1 MDTNN
6 HFGEVWFGSKKTAVM
21 EYHQHHWGCRD
32 KVSAPLL
39 GGPLKKHPGEPNR
52 ATVIGTWGV
61 SMIIGS
67 WGYCPGMN
75 SRDVN
80 PLKNSQKSTVLASQL
95 KRPRDPV

>member
-6 HFGEVWFGSKKTAVM
+6 HSGEVWFGSKKTAVM

-61 SMIIGS
+61 SWHSKAREKKPIAML
-67 WGYCPGMN
+67 
-75 SRDVN
+75 
-80 PLKNSQKSTVLASQL
+80 LKKH
-95 KRPRDPV
+95 